1 MKEGNDKTRNKNKE
15 KPLPNEL
22 ASFKSIIVSTID
34 DIRNIK
40 CKRPD
45 IDARYW
51 HVSKNVATNV
61 DRDFI
66 EISIVDLVNK
76 NIIFN
81 KPTAQ
86 GLGSYFIVNAK
97 ENSEVTDSTI
107 GNFPYFVIS
116 RSFTKFNSKELTPY
130 STLDFIFN
138 KCSNL
143 KGIILML
150 RNGFWCDYC
159 LFAVS
164 FF

>member
-15 KPLPNEL
+15 KLVPDGFV
-22 ASFKSIIVSTID
+22 SFISIIVSVID

-40 CKRPD
+40 CKCPN
-45 IDARYW
+45 IDTIYRL
-51 HVSKNVATNV
+51 VSKNVATNV

-66 EISIVDLVNK
+66 ETTAVDLVNK

-81 KPTAQ
+81 RPTAQ
-86 GLGSYFIVNAK
+86 GLDSYFIVNAK
-97 ENSEVTDSTI
+97 ENSEVTNSTI
-107 GNFPYFVIS
+107 GSYPYFVIP
-116 RSFTKFNSKELTPY
+116 RSFTKFNSEELTLY
-130 STLDFIFN
+130 STLDFIFS
-138 KCSNL
+138 KCSTL
-143 KGIILML
+143 KGIILMF

>member
-1 MKEGNDKTRNKNKE
+1 MKEGNDKTRNKSKE
-15 KPLPNEL
+15 KPLPDEL
-22 ASFKSIIVSTID
+22 VSFISIIVSAID
-34 DIRNIK
+34 DVRNIK

-45 IDARYW
+45 IDAIYR

-66 EISIVDLVNK
+66 ETIVVDLVNK

-86 GLGSYFIVNAK
+86 GLDSYFIVNAK
-97 ENSEVTDSTI
+97 ENSEVTNSTI
-107 GNFPYFVIS
+107 GSYPYFVIP

-130 STLDFIFN
+130 STLDFIFS
-138 KCSNL
+138 KCSTL
-143 KGIILML
+143 KGIILMFG
-150 RNGFWCDYC
+150 NDFWCNYC